1 MENVLYLSREDKDTA
16 YESDDDDKSTGD
28 EYGYN
33 SDDEMNNVLLSES
46 RLQPLG
52 KKKSKNNRHF
62 FLFISKITSA
72 SVRRYPG

>member
-1 MENVLYLSREDKDTA
+1 MENVLYLSREDEDTA

-28 EYGYN
+28 EYKYN

-52 KKKSKNNRHF
+52 KEKSKNNRHF
-62 FLFISKITSA
+62 F
-72 SVRRYPG
+72 SVY